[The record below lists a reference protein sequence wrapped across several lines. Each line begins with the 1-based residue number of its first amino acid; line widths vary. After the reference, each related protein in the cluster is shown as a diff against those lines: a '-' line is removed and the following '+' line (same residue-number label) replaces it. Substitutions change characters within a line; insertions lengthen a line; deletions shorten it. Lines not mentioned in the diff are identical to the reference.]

1 MANSLIMP
9 GLVDKLDSELLRYIV
24 ASGRQPGERLPSL
37 ERLSAELKLSI
48 GKLREQLE
56 VARALGFVE
65 VRTNTGIRIS
75 EYSFLAA
82 VRYSLLFALANDPS
96 QFAAFGELRNHVEAA
111 FWHEAVA
118 LLTPEDFAE
127 LRGLIASAWDKLN
140 GHPVQ
145 IPHAEHRSLH
155 LTIFKHLDNAF
166 VKGLLEAYWEAY
178 EAVGLSVFSDYEYL
192 REVWTYH
199 EGIVA
204 ALEAGD
210 AAEGHRL
217 LLLHTALLRFRELPG
232 GQRPAP
238 NRRSAFA

>member
-1 MANSLIMP
+1 MANSLLLP

-96 QFAAFGELRNHVEAA
+96 QFAAFGELRNHIEAA

-118 LLTPEDFAE
+118 CLTPDDFAE
-127 LRGLIASAWDKLN
+127 LRRLIASAWDKLN

-155 LTIFKHLDNAF
+155 LTIFSHLDNAF

-178 EAVGLSVFSDYEYL
+178 EAVGLSVFSDYQYL

-199 EGIVA
+199 EGIVT

-210 AAEGHRL
+210 ADEGHRL
-217 LLLHTALLRFRELPG
+217 LLLHTALLRYRELPRG
-232 GQRPAP
+232 ERPAP